1 MTYKVQNN
9 TVIDDNKNIISNS
22 ISHTMSTVSPSG
34 GTLTLDL
41 ATASYFKV
49 DSLASNITNIVV
61 NNVPTTY
68 AILFVLE
75 LAYST
80 NNPLAITWPGFFH
93 WADNIA
99 PVIVPAIGK
108 KDVYVFFSTDGG
120 ITWNSFI
127 SGQNL

>member
-1 MTYKVQNN
+1 MTYKVNSS

-22 ISHTMSTVSPSG
+22 ISHTMATVSPSG
-34 GTLTLDL
+34 GTLSLDL

-49 DSLASNITNIVV
+49 DGLSSNIANIAVT
-61 NNVPTTY
+61 NVPSTY

-75 LAYST
+75 LAYGTDSA
-80 NNPLAITWPGFFH
+80 LSITWPAAFH

-99 PVIVPAIGK
+99 PVIVPANGK
-108 KDVYVFFSTDGG
+108 KDVFVFFSTNGG
-120 ITWNSFI
+120 TTWNSFI